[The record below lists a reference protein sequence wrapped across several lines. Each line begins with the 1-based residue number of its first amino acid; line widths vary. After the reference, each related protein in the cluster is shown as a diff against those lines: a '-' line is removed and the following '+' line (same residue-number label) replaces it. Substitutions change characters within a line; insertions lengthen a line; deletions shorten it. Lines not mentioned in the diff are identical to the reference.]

1 MGVGQPLAFEL
12 VLTPPPVPPT
22 TPHFLSY
29 RSSKADLCPRS
40 LLAGPVGEVGRTG
53 AGVGEG
59 SLQLIKFS
67 SFLAQSRCCSSLLFI
82 FRGGVGKGG
91 GLSESLLFIYIYMYL
106 HFCIFGVFYFSHLFF
121 LRLKMM
127 LFFFFFF

>member
-1 MGVGQPLAFEL
+1 M
-12 VLTPPPVPPT
+12 
-22 TPHFLSY
+22 
-29 RSSKADLCPRS
+29 
-40 LLAGPVGEVGRTG
+40 AGPVGEVGRTG

-91 GLSESLLFIYIYMYL
+91 GLSESLLFIYIY
-106 HFCIFGVFYFSHLFF
+106 VFEFLYFWSLLFLPLILSKIKNDAFFF
-121 LRLKMM
+121 LSGGKKW
-127 LFFFFFF
+127 